1 MARLTDLGWGSELR
15 ALFAAPDAP
24 LPTKLAAAC
33 VEVLKAWPWDRRPVA
48 VVAMPSAGRPQ
59 LLDSLARGLA
69 QVGRLQYLG
78 AIDLVRTESSG
89 PGGNSAFRLADVW
102 GRFAISPELASALA
116 GLDGPVL
123 LVDDLAD
130 SRWTLT
136 VAAKLLREA
145 GADEVLPFALA
156 VVA

>member
-1 MARLTDLGWGSELR
+1 
-15 ALFAAPDAP
+15 
-24 LPTKLAAAC
+24 
-33 VEVLKAWPWDRRPVA
+33 
-48 VVAMPSAGRPQ
+48 MPSASRPQ

-69 QVGRLQYLG
+69 QVGRLEYLG
-78 AIDLVRTESSG
+78 AIDLVRAESSG

-102 GRFAISPELASALA
+102 GRFAVSPELASALA
-116 GLDGPVL
+116 SVDGPVL

-136 VAAKLLREA
+136 VATKLLREA